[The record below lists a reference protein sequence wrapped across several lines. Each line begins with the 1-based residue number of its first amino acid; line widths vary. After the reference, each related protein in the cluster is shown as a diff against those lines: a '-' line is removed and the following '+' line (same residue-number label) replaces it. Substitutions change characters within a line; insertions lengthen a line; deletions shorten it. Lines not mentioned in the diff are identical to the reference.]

1 MTPEQI
7 QQRIERHIADARVE
21 VEGGEGKFA
30 ARVVSPA
37 FEGLTTVKRHQ
48 LVYAAVNDWI
58 ADGSLHALSI
68 QAMTPEEAD

>member
-7 QQRIERHIADARVE
+7 QRRIEAHIPEARVE

-37 FEGLTTVKRHQ
+37 FEGLSTVKRHQ
-48 LVYAAVNDWI
+48 MVYAAVNDWI

-68 QAMTPEEAD
+68 QALTPHETG